1 MIWNTIV
8 KWGWSKITASV
19 IAAPVIGIFLFVA
32 FFKMSELSLVPFLAK
47 IWRNKFLDTTKKF
60 QANTTTKTNA
70 TDIMIKASKT
80 TYENIQSQEK
90 KTLSIDEI
98 NKNPL
103 SSDDLLS

>member
-8 KWGWSKITASV
+8 KWGGSKITASV
-19 IAAPVIGIFLFVA
+19 IAAPIIGIFLFVA
-32 FFKMSELSLVPFLAK
+32 FFKMSELSLLPFLAK

-60 QANTTTKTNA
+60 QANTTTKTNP

-90 KTLSIDEI
+90 KTLSLDEI